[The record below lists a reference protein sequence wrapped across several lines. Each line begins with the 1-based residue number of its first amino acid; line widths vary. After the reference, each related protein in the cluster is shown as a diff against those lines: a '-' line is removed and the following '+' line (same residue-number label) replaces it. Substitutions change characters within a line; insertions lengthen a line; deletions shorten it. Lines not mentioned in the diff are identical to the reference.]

1 MANSTFCIAFIE
13 GMRVTDWK
21 TNPICLLLIFSLAL
35 LLLLKFAVFPRVCP
49 GGARTWEM
57 VAGVGVPFLLLSIF
71 EIRGRSPKGL

>member
-1 MANSTFCIAFIE
+1 MVTTF
-13 GMRVTDWK
+13 
-21 TNPICLLLIFSLAL
+21 FSLAL
-35 LLLLKFAVFPRVCP
+35 LLLLKFAVFHRVCP